1 MLLLRIATHGITYSV
16 TCMDILNCLHRRKI
30 IIVGRS
36 NNGKTMVINKM
47 TMQDCR
53 GDKVEHSASQQIN
66 KTLMINNSEY
76 TCTFMDA
83 PGFSDSSLSKY
94 IWDDVYQRIHSM
106 DGLNMMILVLK
117 KEDITEVLSLILT
130 HFRNIEQVLAIVIT
144 NCTDDQDDQSSRA
157 QLTQLLNE
165 KSKNM
170 APLIEQRI
178 CTVGFPQTD
187 KESDLLKLYYLIE
200 QSSYFIPAKDIVNTF
215 YCSVM

>member
-1 MLLLRIATHGITYSV
+1 
-16 TCMDILNCLHRRKI
+16 MDILNCLYRRKI

-76 TCTFMDA
+76 TCTFMDT

-117 KEDITEVLSLILT
+117 KEDITKDSEVLSVILT

-144 NCTDDQDDQSSRA
+144 NCTDDQDDQSSHA

-165 KSKNM
+165 KTKNTV
-170 APLIEQRI
+170 PLIEQRI

-187 KESDLLKLYYLIE
+187 KESDLLKLYNLIE
-200 QSSYFIPAKDIVNTF
+200 QSSYFIPAKDIVNTNS
-215 YCSVM
+215 YNCSVM

>member
-1 MLLLRIATHGITYSV
+1 MYEFD
-16 TCMDILNCLHRRKI
+16 MDTFVFLHRRKI
-30 IIVGRS
+30 ITVGRKDV
-36 NNGKTMVINKM
+36 GKQVLVNKL
-47 TMQDCR
+47 TMQDHHE
-53 GDKVEHSASQQIN
+53 GKAGQQVN

-76 TCTFMDA
+76 TCTFMDI
-83 PGFSDSSLSKY
+83 PGFSDSSLSKS

-117 KEDITEVLSLILT
+117 KEDITKDSEMLSLILT

-165 KSKNM
+165 KTKNTV
-170 APLIEQRI
+170 PLIEQRI

-187 KESDLLKLYYLIE
+187 KESDLLKLYNLIE
-200 QSSYFIPAKDIVNTF
+200 RSSYFIPAKNFVNTNS
-215 YCSVM
+215 YCSVI